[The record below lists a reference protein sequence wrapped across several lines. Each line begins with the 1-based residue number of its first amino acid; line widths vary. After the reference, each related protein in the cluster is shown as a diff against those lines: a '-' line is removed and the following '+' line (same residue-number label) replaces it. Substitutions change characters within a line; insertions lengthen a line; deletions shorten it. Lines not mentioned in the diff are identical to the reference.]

1 MENIYMPNRLAAFA
15 PLLLVIGLAAPA
27 AHAKDW
33 TTASIAFEG
42 AYEPWNLTK
51 PDGTIDGFEPEL
63 AKDICAR
70 AKIECKFIPQDWD
83 GMMAGLAAGKF
94 DVIMDALSITADRQ
108 KRIDFSK
115 PYANTPAVFAVNKKG
130 PLANIAGTG
139 TVLKLDLNGEGPG
152 AKEAIEALRK
162 ALTGKSIGIQSATVY
177 SDWVYKNFK
186 DVATIREYKTSPEH
200 DLDLIAG
207 RIDAAFDDATYFT
220 TAFSKPDNV
229 DLAFSGPEF
238 GGLIWGPG
246 EGLGI
251 RKTDADLT
259 AKFDA
264 AIAAALADGTVKRL
278 SMKWFK
284 LDVSP

>member
-1 MENIYMPNRLAAFA
+1 MPNRFAFFALAPVVLA
-15 PLLLVIGLAAPA
+15 LGLAGNA
-27 AHAKDW
+27 ASAKDW

-70 AKIECKFIPQDWD
+70 AKIECKFIAQDWD

-94 DVIMDALSITADRQ
+94 DIIMDALSITPDRQ
-108 KRIDFSK
+108 KVIDFSK

-130 PLANIAGTG
+130 PLANLAGTG
-139 TVLKLDLNGEGPG
+139 TLLKLDISGEGPG
-152 AKEAIEALRK
+152 GKEAIAALRK
-162 ALTGKSIGIQSATVY
+162 ALTGKSIGIQTATVY
-177 SDWVYKNFK
+177 SDFVYKNFK

-220 TAFSKPDNV
+220 SAFAKPDNA

-238 GGLIWGPG
+238 GGQIWGPG

-264 AIAAALADGTVKRL
+264 AIAAALADGTIKKL
-278 SMKWFK
+278 SLKWFK

>member
-1 MENIYMPNRLAAFA
+1 MPNRFAIVALAPVVLASS
-15 PLLLVIGLAAPA
+15 LVVGAAS
-27 AHAKDW
+27 AKDW

-70 AKIECKFIPQDWD
+70 AKIDCKFVAQDWD

-94 DVIMDALSITADRQ
+94 DIIMDALSITPDRQ
-108 KRIDFSK
+108 KVIDFSK
-115 PYANTPAVFAVNKKG
+115 PYANTPALFAVNKKG
-130 PLANIAGTG
+130 PLANLAGTG
-139 TVLKLDLNGEGPG
+139 TLLKLDANGDGPG
-152 AKEAIEALRK
+152 GKDAIAALRK
-162 ALTGKSIGIQSATVY
+162 ALTGKSIGIQTATVY
-177 SDWVYKNFK
+177 SDFIYKNFK

-200 DLDLIAG
+200 DLDLVAG

-220 TAFSKPDNV
+220 YAFAKPDNA

-251 RKTDADLT
+251 RKTDTELT

-264 AIAAALADGTVKRL
+264 AIAAALADGTIKKL

>member
-1 MENIYMPNRLAAFA
+1 MPNRFTVVALVPFVLAA
-15 PLLLVIGLAAPA
+15 GLAATSA
-27 AHAKDW
+27 GAKEW
-33 TTASIAFEG
+33 TTAAIAFEG

-83 GMMAGLAAGKF
+83 GMMTGLAAGKF
-94 DVIMDALSITADRQ
+94 DVIMDALSITPDRQ
-108 KRIDFSK
+108 KVIDFSK
-115 PYANTPAVFAVNKKG
+115 PYANTPAVFAVSKKG
-130 PLANIAGTG
+130 SLANLAGTG
-139 TVLKLDLNGEGPG
+139 TMLKLDINGDGPG
-152 AKEAIEALRK
+152 GKEAIAALRK
-162 ALTGKSIGIQSATVY
+162 ALTGKSIGIQTATVY
-177 SDWVYKNFK
+177 SDFIYKNFK

-220 TAFSKPDNV
+220 TAFSKPDNA

-238 GGLIWGPG
+238 GGQIWGPG

-251 RKTDADLT
+251 RKTDSDLT

-264 AIAAALADGTVKRL
+264 AIAAALADGTVTKL

>member
-1 MENIYMPNRLAAFA
+1 MPNRFVAFA
-15 PLLLVIGLAAPA
+15 LAPLVFAGGLAATPA
-27 AHAKDW
+27 NAKDW

-51 PDGTIDGFEPEL
+51 PDGTMDGFEPEL

-70 AKIECKFIPQDWD
+70 AKIDCKFIPQDWD

-108 KRIDFSK
+108 KVIDFSK
-115 PYANTPAVFAVNKKG
+115 PYANTPAVFAVSKKG
-130 PLANIAGTG
+130 PLANLAGTG
-139 TVLKLDLNGEGPG
+139 TVLKLDANGDGPG
-152 AKEAIEALRK
+152 GKEAVAALRK
-162 ALTGKSIGIQSATVY
+162 ALTGKSIGIQTATVY
-177 SDWVYKNFK
+177 ADFIYKNFK

-200 DLDLIAG
+200 DLDLTAG

-220 TAFSKPDNV
+220 SAFAKPDNA

-264 AIAAALADGTVKRL
+264 AIAAALADGTVSKL

>member
-1 MENIYMPNRLAAFA
+1 MPIRFAALALA
-15 PLLLVIGLAAPA
+15 PLIIVGGFAASPA
-27 AHAKDW
+27 SAKDW
-33 TTASIAFEG
+33 TTAAIAFEG

-70 AKIECKFIPQDWD
+70 AKIECKFIAQDWD

-94 DVIMDALSITADRQ
+94 DIIMDALSITPDRQ
-108 KRIDFSK
+108 KVIDFSK

-130 PLANIAGTG
+130 PLANLVGTG
-139 TVLKLDLNGEGPG
+139 TVLKLDANGDGPG
-152 AKEAIEALRK
+152 AKETIAALRK

-177 SDWVYKNFK
+177 LDFIYKNFK

-200 DLDLIAG
+200 DLDLMAG

-220 TAFSKPDNV
+220 SAFAKPDNA

-264 AIAAALADGTVKRL
+264 AIAAALADGTVKKL